1 MAAERAAVDGRARYW
16 LAAGLTLGVL
26 GLAVAGGLLAP
37 SVSAGPLI
45 GVESLSAR
53 ISGMLLSLGTKAPL
67 GYGFVAGMVAAVN
80 PCGFVLLP
88 AYLGLYLGDDHS
100 ASGRYRPVRCALAV
114 SVTVTGS
121 FMVLFGLAGVLA
133 GLAAA
138 ALTSALPW
146 IGAAVGAGLILLGGA
161 LASGR
166 DIASPL
172 RPRAARH
179 LASAVNVRGIT
190 GYAAYGIAYGLASL
204 GCTLPVFIGV
214 VGTSLQLNGLA
225 AAVGQFMLFGA
236 GMGVVLAGLTLS
248 TAWFGGGII
257 RRIRHLTRYVA
268 WASAVLLWL
277 AGAYVVYYW
286 LISIRL
292 L

>member
-1 MAAERAAVDGRARYW
+1 MAAERTAGDGQARRW
-16 LAAGLTLGVL
+16 LAVGLTLGVL
-26 GLAVAGGLLAP
+26 SLAVAGGLLVP

-45 GVESLSAR
+45 GVESVSAG
-53 ISGMLLSLGTKAPL
+53 ISGVLLSLGTRTPL

-88 AYLGLYLGDDHS
+88 AYLGLYLGDDH
-100 ASGRYRPVRCALAV
+100 GGVRRHRPVRRAVAV
-114 SVTVTGS
+114 SVTVTAS
-121 FMVLFGLAGVLA
+121 FMLLFGLAGVFA

-166 DIASPL
+166 DIASSL
-172 RPRAARH
+172 GPRAARR
-179 LASAVNVRGIT
+179 LATSVQVRGIT
-190 GYAAYGIAYGLASL
+190 GYAAYGAAYGLASL

-214 VGTSLQLNGLA
+214 VGTSLQLHGIA

-236 GMGVVLAGLTLS
+236 GMGVVLTGLTLS
-248 TAWFGGGII
+248 TAWFGDGVI
-257 RRIRHLTRYVA
+257 RRIRRLTRYVT

-277 AGAYVVYYW
+277 AGGYVVYYW
-286 LISIRL
+286 LVSIRL

>member
-1 MAAERAAVDGRARYW
+1 M
-16 LAAGLTLGVL
+16 
-26 GLAVAGGLLAP
+26 
-37 SVSAGPLI
+37 
-45 GVESLSAR
+45 
-53 ISGMLLSLGTKAPL
+53 
-67 GYGFVAGMVAAVN
+67 
-80 PCGFVLLP
+80 
-88 AYLGLYLGDDHS
+88 
-100 ASGRYRPVRCALAV
+100 
-114 SVTVTGS
+114 
-121 FMVLFGLAGVLA
+121 
-133 GLAAA
+133 
-138 ALTSALPW
+138 
-146 IGAAVGAGLILLGGA
+146 LGGA

-166 DIASPL
+166 DIAIPL
-172 RPRAARH
+172 GPRAARQ
-179 LASAVNVRGIT
+179 LVGAVQVRGIT

-214 VGTSLQLNGLA
+214 VGTSLQLHGIA

-236 GMGVVLAGLTLS
+236 GMGAVLTGLTLA
-248 TAWFGGGII
+248 TAWFGDGII

>member
-1 MAAERAAVDGRARYW
+1 MAAEHTAGDGRARYW
-16 LAAGLTLGVL
+16 LTAGLTLGVL

-37 SVSAGPLI
+37 SASAGPLI
-45 GVESLSAR
+45 GVESLSAG
-53 ISGMLLSLGTKAPL
+53 ISGLLLSLGTKAPF

-88 AYLGLYLGDDHS
+88 AYLGLYLGDDT
-100 ASGRYRPVRCALAV
+100 AGPGRYRPVRRALAV
-114 SVTVTGS
+114 SVTVTAS
-121 FMVLFGLAGVLA
+121 FTLLFGLAGVLA

-146 IGAAVGAGLILLGGA
+146 IGVAVGAGLILLGGA

-166 DIASPL
+166 DVAMPL
-172 RPRAARH
+172 GPRAARH
-179 LASAVNVRGIT
+179 LASAVQIRGIT
-190 GYAAYGIAYGLASL
+190 GYAAYGAAYGLASL

-214 VGTSLQLNGLA
+214 VGTSLQLDGLA
-225 AAVGQFMLFGA
+225 ATVGQFMLFGA
-236 GMGVVLAGLTLS
+236 GVGVVLVGLTLT
-248 TAWFGGGII
+248 TAWFGDGVI

-268 WASAVLLWL
+268 LASAVLLWL
-277 AGAYVVYYW
+277 AGGYVVYYW

>member
-1 MAAERAAVDGRARYW
+1 MAAERAADDGQARYW

-26 GLAVAGGLLAP
+26 GLAVAAGLLAP

-53 ISGMLLSLGTKAPL
+53 ISGMLLSLGTKTPL

-88 AYLGLYLGDDHS
+88 AYLGLYLGDDQH
-100 ASGRYRPVRCALAV
+100 ASGRYRPVRRALAV
-114 SVTVTGS
+114 SVTVTAS
-121 FMVLFGLAGVLA
+121 FMLLFGLAGVLA

-172 RPRAARH
+172 GPRAARH
-179 LASAVNVRGIT
+179 LAGAAKIRGIP
-190 GYAAYGIAYGLASL
+190 GYAAYGAAYGLASL

-236 GMGVVLAGLTLS
+236 GMGVVLGGLTLS
-248 TAWFGGGII
+248 TAWFGDGII

>member
-1 MAAERAAVDGRARYW
+1 MAEERTAGDGRARYW
-16 LAAGLTLGVL
+16 LTAGLTAGVL

-37 SVSAGPLI
+37 SAAAGPLI
-45 GVESLSAR
+45 GVESLSAG
-53 ISGMLLSLGTKAPL
+53 ISGLLLSLGTKAPFA
-67 GYGFVAGMVAAVN
+67 YGFVAGMVAAVN

-88 AYLGLYLGDDHS
+88 AYLGLYLGDDQH
-100 ASGRYRPVRCALAV
+100 ASGRYRPVRRAIAV
-114 SVTVTGS
+114 SVTVTAA
-121 FMVLFGLAGVLA
+121 FMLLFGLAGVLA
-133 GLAAA
+133 GLAAS

-146 IGAAVGAGLILLGGA
+146 IGVAVGAGLILLGGA
-161 LASGR
+161 VASGR
-166 DIASPL
+166 DIAMPL
-172 RPRAARH
+172 GPRAASH
-179 LASAVNVRGIT
+179 LASAVQIRGTT
-190 GYAAYGIAYGLASL
+190 GYAAYGTAYGLASL

-236 GMGVVLAGLTLS
+236 GMGVVLAGLALS
-248 TAWFGGGII
+248 TAWFGDGII

-277 AGAYVVYYW
+277 AGGYVVYYW